1 MAVFEHKTYKV
12 LLHSRVFYR
21 CATTAA
27 QLYIKLGLDGIFHI
41 KYVILVQGYVR

>member
-27 QLYIKLGLDGIFHI
+27 QQCIKLGLDGIFQI
-41 KYVILVQGYVR
+41 N